1 MYFKMITVILFVL
14 FQVAK
19 SERIVVIGGGPVGL
33 ELAGELATDYPN
45 KKITI
50 MHNREQIL
58 DDRMASK
65 FVKKISD
72 GLRALKIETVLGE
85 RVDMDDLNVSQ
96 NTFLFLYKILTY
108 SVWSLYAEIDT
119 VTGKVKMN
127 SKIKIAYRCRVLCLR
142 FFMII
147 CFLDSLIWKSR
158 GLLGQ

>member
-1 MYFKMITVILFVL
+1 MYLYLPVIKMITVMLFVL
-14 FQVAK
+14 FQVVK

-45 KKITI
+45 KKITVI
-50 MHNREQIL
+50 HNREQIL

-96 NTFLFLYKILTY
+96 NNNSILNSCFY
-108 SVWSLYAEIDT
+108 SF
-119 VTGKVKMN
+119 
-127 SKIKIAYRCRVLCLR
+127 IKFQSVVYV
-142 FFMII
+142 
-147 CFLDSLIWKSR
+147 
-158 GLLGQ
+158 

>member
-1 MYFKMITVILFVL
+1 MYLYLPVIKMITVVLFVL
-14 FQVAK
+14 FQVVK

-45 KKITI
+45 KKITVI
-50 MHNREQIL
+50 HNREQIL

-96 NTFLFLYKILTY
+96 NNNNILNSCFY
-108 SVWSLYAEIDT
+108 SF
-119 VTGKVKMN
+119 
-127 SKIKIAYRCRVLCLR
+127 IKFQSMVYV
-142 FFMII
+142 
-147 CFLDSLIWKSR
+147 
-158 GLLGQ
+158 

>member
-1 MYFKMITVILFVL
+1 MYLYLPVIKMITVMLIVL
-14 FQVAK
+14 FQVMK

-45 KKITI
+45 KKITVI
-50 MHNREQIL
+50 HNREQIL

-96 NTFLFLYKILTY
+96 NNNSILNSCFY
-108 SVWSLYAEIDT
+108 SF
-119 VTGKVKMN
+119 
-127 SKIKIAYRCRVLCLR
+127 IKFQSVVYV
-142 FFMII
+142 
-147 CFLDSLIWKSR
+147 
-158 GLLGQ
+158 

>member
-1 MYFKMITVILFVL
+1 MYLYLPLIKMITVMLFVL
-14 FQVAK
+14 FQVVK

-45 KKITI
+45 KKITVI
-50 MHNREQIL
+50 HNREQIL

-96 NTFLFLYKILTY
+96 NNNNILNSCFY
-108 SVWSLYAEIDT
+108 SF
-119 VTGKVKMN
+119 
-127 SKIKIAYRCRVLCLR
+127 IKFQSMVYV
-142 FFMII
+142 
-147 CFLDSLIWKSR
+147 
-158 GLLGQ
+158 

>member
-1 MYFKMITVILFVL
+1 MYLYLPVIKMITVMLFVL
-14 FQVAK
+14 FQVVK

-45 KKITI
+45 KKITVI
-50 MHNREQIL
+50 HNREQIL

-96 NTFLFLYKILTY
+96 NNNNILNSCFY
-108 SVWSLYAEIDT
+108 SF
-119 VTGKVKMN
+119 
-127 SKIKIAYRCRVLCLR
+127 IKFQSMVYV
-142 FFMII
+142 
-147 CFLDSLIWKSR
+147 
-158 GLLGQ
+158 